1 MARPVSRPRT
11 GKHVKRKNNSDITA
25 GRLLCIKATRKS
37 GEDIHVFNVYQFTA
51 ARPKEQKAIWDLLE
65 KWIKRHQQARILLVG
80 DLNSTS
86 KEGNMRVN
94 YSKPTSNLIKADTMF
109 DDFLKET
116 AGTWTPPDV
125 PTWKNG
131 TGRAAIIDHAISWN
145 LPIPRKPEVRWANH
159 LGSVLTGASF
169 LKHDHAQLLVDVD
182 TTSIPLPTLSK
193 PQPSTPDKVDVISL
207 TRNLATWKDAASRVV

>member
-1 MARPVSRPRT
+1 
-11 GKHVKRKNNSDITA
+11 
-25 GRLLCIKATRKS
+25 
-37 GEDIHVFNVYQFTA
+37 
-51 ARPKEQKAIWDLLE
+51 
-65 KWIKRHQQARILLVG
+65 
-80 DLNSTS
+80 
-86 KEGNMRVN
+86 MRVN

-131 TGRAAIIDHAISWN
+131 TGRAAILDHAISWN

-207 TRNLATWKDAASRVV
+207 TRNLATWKDAASRVVQPWNHDPEITGDKLYMLFQEDSRAMRDAALMLQRKQSHGEIWQPGVDHICLATLS